1 MHCSVVVESN
11 TYFQVYKWPGK
22 DDQVEI
28 SRYITVR
35 YIDCQVQKLQG
46 RDDQVNGD
54 VGNAIHNT

>member
-1 MHCSVVVESN
+1 MVESN

-35 YIDCQVQKLQG
+35 YIDCQVQKWQG